1 MYTLSHISNSS
12 EFFILF
18 FIFYSDGWFVV
29 SPARFTGFFPYYRIQ
44 VDFPH
49 YRIRVDFPYYRIQV
63 DFPYYRI
70 QVDFPYYKVQVDFP
84 YYRIQVDFPY
94 FKMQVDFPYYRTQVD
109 FPHYRIQVDFS
120 SYRIHVDFPYYR
132 IQVDFTYYSE
142 GWFSVLQN
150 SGSST
155 GVDFGLI
162 CSTSC
167 TRLKQKFHLKELKL
181 NFFIYTPPPPPI
193 YIGTQRYPWN
203 LN

>member
-44 VDFPH
+44 VDFP
-49 YRIRVDFPYYRIQV
+49 
-63 DFPYYRI
+63 
-70 QVDFPYYKVQVDFP
+70 
-84 YYRIQVDFPY
+84 Y

-109 FPHYRIQVDFS
+109 FPH
-120 SYRIHVDFPYYR
+120 YRIHVDFPYYR

-167 TRLKQKFHLKELKL
+167 NRLKQKFHLKELKL